1 MKTDMEKEDVQKVF
15 DEFMG
20 YLSRI
25 TDKTYTADLAHK
37 LKIPFEL
44 SLFIQYAISECL
56 HNGAKKDLEYLS
68 KKYLRRLKK
77 QDMKD
82 AGT

>member
-1 MKTDMEKEDVQKVF
+1 MKTDMEKEEVQKVF
-15 DEFMG
+15 DEFIE

-68 KKYLRRLKK
+68 KKYLRRLKN
-77 QDMKD
+77 QGMKD
-82 AGT
+82 ADT

>member
-1 MKTDMEKEDVQKVF
+1 MKTDMEKEEVQKVF

-68 KKYLRRLKK
+68 KKYLRRLKN
-77 QDMKD
+77 QGMKD
-82 AGT
+82 AST

>member
-1 MKTDMEKEDVQKVF
+1 MKTDIEKEDVQKVF

-25 TDKTYTADLAHK
+25 TDKAYTADLAHK

-68 KKYLRRLKK
+68 KKYLRRLKNQNK
-77 QDMKD
+77 
-82 AGT
+82 

>member
-82 AGT
+82 VGI